1 MISLLEQTLC
11 YVAEEQFESLAF
23 LFPLPAD
30 PEVPAP
36 AVAEWTT
43 VSVDFTGPFGG
54 QLYLAVPSEML
65 AVLGSNMLG
74 MDEPAATA
82 GRQIDALKELINV
95 VCGNLLP
102 AIAGDEAA
110 FDVKAPRLL
119 GAAAAPQFP
128 GAVPAAA
135 TRVLLDAGPA
145 ELWLSLDRPVAQ
157 LDLPEGEALAW
168 IAPPVPR
175 RA

>member
-11 YVAEEQFESLAF
+11 YVAEEQFESLVF

-30 PEVPAP
+30 PGVPAP

-43 VSVDFTGPFGG
+43 VSVGFTGPFGG
-54 QLYLAVPSEML
+54 RLYLAVPSAML

-74 MDEPAATA
+74 TDEPGASPDE
-82 GRQIDALKELINV
+82 QIDALKELIHV

-102 AIAGDEAA
+102 AIAGDEAV
-110 FDVKAPRLL
+110 FDVEAPRLL
-119 GAAAAPQFP
+119 GAGAAPQFP

-157 LDLPEGEALAW
+157 LDLPDGEALAW
-168 IAPPVPR
+168 VAPPAPR
-175 RA
+175 HA